1 MWEKR
6 PFWYSV
12 QTQINTLGWKSWRS
26 HVRWS
31 LYLSALWFRGSFIIK
46 LRATGDVI
54 ESVHIQ
60 LSCEIPFCAGWKD
73 TSSCNR
79 EVSVHQLNFC
89 AHSEWILCQQLT
101 NRQLYSHISQCCAV
115 TFAFKCSFSSMFK
128 PNFTAGMIC
137 QMWRLLHLQNKREYL
152 TTSFNNMWDSSLSYS
167 YK

>member
-1 MWEKR
+1 MRALWLFAPRAQRSRTHRRIFQGNRPKLLQVVTLSKWCSALKEKHTRCVELMWEKR
-6 PFWYSV
+6 PFWYSA

-79 EVSVHQLNFC
+79 ELSVHQLNFW
-89 AHSEWILCQQLT
+89 ARSEWILCQLLT
-101 NRQLYSHISQCCAV
+101 NRQV
-115 TFAFKCSFSSMFK
+115 
-128 PNFTAGMIC
+128 
-137 QMWRLLHLQNKREYL
+137 
-152 TTSFNNMWDSSLSYS
+152 
-167 YK
+167 